1 MADAAVKVVGCIEE
15 LHESG
20 SNLAME
26 ALRGSEARPAT
37 RTTAEFPAQQ
47 EVTMYRAFVAFTAIS
62 IAMTA
67 ASAGTIKPQ
76 SGWVVI
82 DTPYPFVTL
91 VDRLEAAVKAEHMSL
106 VTAASA
112 SEGAKTAGFQI
123 PGNRVVG
130 VFRNDFARRMLDAS
144 ISAGIEAPI
153 RFYVTENPDHTATLS
168 YKKPTTVFAPHGE
181 EGKDALKV
189 VANELDEI
197 FERIAAQATK
207 EE

>member
-1 MADAAVKVVGCIEE
+1 
-15 LHESG
+15 
-20 SNLAME
+20 
-26 ALRGSEARPAT
+26 
-37 RTTAEFPAQQ
+37 
-47 EVTMYRAFVAFTAIS
+47 MYRAFVAVTALS
-62 IAMTA
+62 IAMSPAT
-67 ASAGTIKPQ
+67 AGTIRPQ
-76 SGWVVI
+76 NGWVVM
-82 DTPYPFVTL
+82 DTPYPFLTL
-91 VDRLEAAVKAEHMSL
+91 VNRLEAAVKAEHMSL

-144 ISAGIEAPI
+144 VSAGIEAPI

-168 YKKPTTVFAPHGE
+168 YKKPTPVFAPYAE
-181 EGKDALKV
+181 EGKDALKA

-207 EE
+207 KN